1 MNQVLYRYPL
11 VMIVLILIGFF
22 SCNANPRFK
31 KPLIVMC
38 FAANGIYIIWRLG
51 FTLQAPGL
59 MMR

>member
-1 MNQVLYRYPL
+1 
-11 VMIVLILIGFF
+11 MIVLILIGFF